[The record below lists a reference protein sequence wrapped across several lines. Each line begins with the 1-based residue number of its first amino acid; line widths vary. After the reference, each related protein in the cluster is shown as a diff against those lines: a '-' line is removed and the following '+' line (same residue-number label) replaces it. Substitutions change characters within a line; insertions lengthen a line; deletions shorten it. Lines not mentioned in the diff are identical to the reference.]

1 MLERLMKSHNEF
13 KAQIKTTESH
23 TTEKFDYIKQLMMQV
38 DQKAGS
44 MATVE
49 MIDGLKDDSKNIK
62 LKFEMEFE

>member
-1 MLERLMKSHNEF
+1 MKSHNDF
-13 KAQIKTTESH
+13 KAQIKTTEAH

-49 MIDGLKDDSKNIK
+49 MIDGLKDDNKNIK